1 MWSHY
6 CLASR
11 KSFNNLHKSRLV
23 VFRAHRGLHIV
34 IVSRSS
40 SISSSSHSRRVYRL
54 GCFFI
59 GIVVKVD
66 NRASTWSWIRSR
78 VRCVRV
84 QVTSNLMS
92 ILVLNVLSCPAIH
105 LLLFRLSPT
114 LPQPPPPVPSL
125 VFAQL
130 TNAHTNMHTHKH
142 SVCTHSYISL
152 VVFEALTLVCS
163 QLLCS

>member
-1 MWSHY
+1 MFFRIWNNLLINYKVIQKYECYKTIFHILIQSWKHSSVIHFWSHY

-11 KSFNNLHKSRLV
+11 KSFNNLHKSRFV

-34 IVSRSS
+34 STSRNG
-40 SISSSSHSRRVYRL
+40 SISSSSSSSSRRVYRL
-54 GCFFI
+54 GSFFI

-66 NRASTWSWIRSR
+66 NRASTWSWSR
-78 VRCVRV
+78 VCCVRV

-114 LPQPPPPVPSL
+114 LPQPPPP
-125 VFAQL
+125 AW
-130 TNAHTNMHTHKH
+130 A
-142 SVCTHSYISL
+142 
-152 VVFEALTLVCS
+152 
-163 QLLCS
+163 

>member
-1 MWSHY
+1 MLYFKTVFHTLIPSCKHSSAIHVWSHY

-11 KSFNNLHKSRLV
+11 KSFNNLHKSRFV

-34 IVSRSS
+34 STSTS
-40 SISSSSHSRRVYRL
+40 DSISSSSSSSRRVYRL
-54 GCFFI
+54 SRFFI

-66 NRASTWSWIRSR
+66 NRASTWSRSR

-114 LPQPPPPVPSL
+114 LPQSPPPVR
-125 VFAQL
+125 V
-130 TNAHTNMHTHKH
+130 
-142 SVCTHSYISL
+142 
-152 VVFEALTLVCS
+152 
-163 QLLCS
+163 